1 MPIYAPSLPPRP
13 ALDQGLPPALV
24 IARFDMGRVL
34 KQKMGRFFGFMF
46 VGSLL
51 LQLAMLYVKY
61 LLNTSA
67 ALRGLKDFA
76 GQVFTQ
82 GPEFHAGLLTM
93 GGWLTSLLW
102 FQVALVGGGLVARD
116 TLYRIRPLL
125 YAHPVRPRDYLAAKG
140 LFAVGLPFLI
150 LLPFVFLPWG
160 LSLLIAGPGGPV
172 SPWAPLY
179 LMPAALLMALL
190 MGAVTL
196 GASSLAS
203 SPKAGFGWVLGIYL
217 GTFALGELL
226 SGLLHQP
233 TWMALSPQALAGAWP
248 DLLCRV
254 AEPRL
259 GWLPTILGTV
269 AHITLWTWVAA
280 RRTQPSEAII

>member
-13 ALDQGLPPALV
+13 TQERGLPPALV
-24 IARFDMGRVL
+24 IARFDLRRVL
-34 KQKMGRFFGFMF
+34 AQRMGRFFGFMF
-46 VGSLL
+46 VGSLV

-67 ALRGLKDFA
+67 ALRGVKDFA
-76 GQVFTQ
+76 SQVLTQ

-116 TLYRIRPLL
+116 SLYRIRPLI

-140 LFAVGLPFLI
+140 LFAAGLPLFI

-160 LSLLIAGPGGPV
+160 LSLLIAGPAGPV

-179 LMPAALLMALL
+179 LLPAALCIALL

-217 GTFALGELL
+217 GTFALGGLL
-226 SGLLHQP
+226 AGLLHQP
-233 TWMALSPQALAGAWP
+233 IWMALSPQALVGAWP

-259 GWLPTILGTV
+259 GWLPTILGTL
-269 AHITLWTWVAA
+269 AHIVLWIFVAA
-280 RRTQPSEAII
+280 KRTRPSEAVL